1 MKYLN
6 QWALGAVA
14 IAALSFVPASP
25 TPALEIDLGGS
36 EIDLDD
42 DDSDIRPRVSTDGDQ
57 LDVEVYE
64 DPDPETRIDI
74 GDDGVTIEQEERRDR
89 ELIELSVPVD

>member
-6 QWALGAVA
+6 QWMLGAAA
-14 IAALSFVPASP
+14 IATLGFVSAPPAS
-25 TPALEIDLGGS
+25 ALEIDLNGS

-42 DDSDIRPRVSTDGDQ
+42 DDSDIRPRVSTDGDR

-64 DPDPETRIDI
+64 DPEPETRIDI
-74 GDDGVTIEQEERRDR
+74 GDDGVTLEQEQRRDR
-89 ELIELSVPVD
+89 ELIELSVPVE